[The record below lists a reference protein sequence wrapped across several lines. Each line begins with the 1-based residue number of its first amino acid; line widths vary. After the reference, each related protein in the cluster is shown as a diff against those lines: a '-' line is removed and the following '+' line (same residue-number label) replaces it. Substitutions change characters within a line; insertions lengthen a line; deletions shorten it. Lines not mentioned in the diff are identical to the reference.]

1 MVKIEDLKRI
11 NLLKAIPDHLL
22 EIIAK
27 EAQLSI
33 FGAGTELITVNKKID
48 NFYMLVMGQV
58 AIKRNITPD
67 IDVILEYIQSGNSFG
82 TSAMIEGTTAFYSA
96 VCQEPCEIIT
106 VSGERM
112 IQLFEENDELGYYIM
127 MDVSKR
133 YKRFMDH
140 RARMIL
146 KTLSDDLDMKE
157 DIYETWIMSMSD
169 NKA

>member
-11 NLLKAIPDHLL
+11 NLMKKLPDHLL
-22 EIIAK
+22 DIIAK

-33 FGAGTELITVNKKID
+33 FSTGAQLITVNKKID

-82 TSAMIEGTTAFYSA
+82 TSAMIQGTTAFYSA
-96 VCQEPCEIIT
+96 ICQEPCEIIT
-106 VSGERM
+106 VSGDRM
-112 IQLFEENDELGYYIM
+112 IQLFEENHELGYYIM

-133 YKRFMDH
+133 YKRFMDN
-140 RARMIL
+140 RAQMIF
-146 KTLSDDLDMKE
+146 KTLADDMDMKE
-157 DIYETWIMSMSD
+157 DIYDTWIKSI
-169 NKA
+169 K

>member
-11 NLLKAIPDHLL
+11 NLMKELPGHLL
-22 EIIAK
+22 NIIAK

-33 FGAGTELITVNKKID
+33 FSTGAQLITVNKKID

-82 TSAMIEGTTAFYSA
+82 TSAMIQGTTAFYSA
-96 VCQEPCEIIT
+96 ICQEPCEIIT
-106 VSGERM
+106 VSGDRM
-112 IQLFEENDELGYYIM
+112 IQLFEENHELGYYIM

-133 YKRFMDH
+133 YKRFMDN
-140 RARMIL
+140 RAQMIF
-146 KTLSDDLDMKE
+146 KTLADDMDMKE
-157 DIYETWIMSMSD
+157 DIYDTWIKSI
-169 NKA
+169 K

>member
-11 NLLKAIPDHLL
+11 NLLKKIPEHLL
-22 EIIAK
+22 DIIAK

-33 FGAGTELITVNKKID
+33 FGTGTQLITVNKKID
-48 NFYMLVMGQV
+48 NFCMLVMGQV

-96 VCQEPCEIIT
+96 ICQEPCEIIT

-112 IQLFEENDELGYYIM
+112 IQLFEENHELGYYIM

-133 YKRFMDH
+133 YKRFMDY

-157 DIYETWIMSMSD
+157 DIYETWIMSMSG

>member
-11 NLLKAIPDHLL
+11 NLLKAIPEHLL

-82 TSAMIEGTTAFYSA
+82 TSAMIEGSTAFYSA
-96 VCQEPCEIIT
+96 ICQEPCEIIT

-157 DIYETWIMSMSD
+157 DIYETWIKSKSD
-169 NKA
+169 NQT

>member
-11 NLLKAIPDHLL
+11 NLLKKIPEHLL
-22 EIIAK
+22 DIIAK

-33 FGAGTELITVNKKID
+33 FGTGTQLITVNEKID
-48 NFYMLVMGQV
+48 NFCMLVMGQV

-67 IDVILEYIQSGNSFG
+67 IDVILEYVQSGNSFG

-96 VCQEPCEIIT
+96 ICQEPCEIIT

-112 IQLFEENDELGYYIM
+112 IQLFEENHELGYYIM

-157 DIYETWIMSMSD
+157 DIYETWITSMSD
-169 NKA
+169 KKA

>member
-82 TSAMIEGTTAFYSA
+82 TSAMIEGSTAFYSA

>member
-82 TSAMIEGTTAFYSA
+82 TSAMIEGSTAFYSA

-157 DIYETWIMSMSD
+157 DVYETWIMSMSD

>member
-11 NLLKAIPDHLL
+11 NMLKKIPEHLL
-22 EIIAK
+22 DIIAG

-33 FGAGTELITVNKKID
+33 FGTGTQLTTVNKKIE
-48 NFYMLVMGQV
+48 NFYMLIMGQV
-58 AIKRNITPD
+58 AIKRNISPD

-82 TSAMIEGTTAFYSA
+82 TSAMIEGSKAFYSA

-112 IQLFEENDELGYYIM
+112 IRLFEKNHELGYYIM

-140 RARMIL
+140 RAQMIL
-146 KTLSDDLDMKE
+146 KTLSDDLDFKE
-157 DIYETWIMSMSD
+157 DIYDTWIESV
-169 NKA
+169 K